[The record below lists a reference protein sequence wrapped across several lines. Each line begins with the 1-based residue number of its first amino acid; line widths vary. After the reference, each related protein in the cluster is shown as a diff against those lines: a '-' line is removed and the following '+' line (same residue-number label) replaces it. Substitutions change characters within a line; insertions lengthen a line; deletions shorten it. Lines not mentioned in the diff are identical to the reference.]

1 VVKRIAVT
9 VYAHDRRAR
18 TAASSV
24 FSLRRFFLF
33 LPLAVASVRHLGGR
47 LLAKAR
53 PKCEHLDEPD
63 HRNVGS
69 KKDERNESV
78 DSGRHDT
85 CAVISPILYFLIPFL
100 KEKHSSVFPSVDAGE
115 AAVLVSVMVT
125 IVTHAK
131 HKKLFLLAFSAFSES
146 CFPVFVVLA
155 KRCRCVLCRL

>member
-1 VVKRIAVT
+1 VA
-9 VYAHDRRAR
+9 VYADDWRAR
-18 TAASSV
+18 TEAGSV
-24 FSLRRFFLF
+24 FSLCRFFLF
-33 LPLAVASVRHLGGR
+33 LPLAVASVRHLGAR

-100 KEKHSSVFPSVDAGE
+100 KQKRSLTVFPSVDAGE
-115 AAVLVSVMVT
+115 AAVLVSVVVT